1 MPHFP
6 EWFVVIC
13 VLLPILNALY
23 KVWKKNKKKLI
34 LILQIILM
42 KNKVNHSIII

>member
-13 VLLPILNALY
+13 ILLPIGNAVY
-23 KVWKKNKKKLI
+23 KVWKNNRKK
-34 LILQIILM
+34 
-42 KNKVNHSIII
+42 